1 MKLVSHH
8 IPWFWVNFSL
18 PIFCISVK
26 FPGQNDKYRLFPKQ
40 AFDTE
45 ELERIPLLFSAKIS
59 HSTYL
64 FKESGKVFYIVAID
78 NGAVFIKQS
87 GKEKKGEKMNGEEK
101 KGERCY
107 HIHDQ
112 FVTDIK
118 PLSDSRLVT
127 CSEDGKIKLWK
138 NFASESDALELRQIG
153 EFSGYGPVITCLDV
167 DDDDKIA
174 VGDSAGN
181 IFFLTIF

>member
-1 MKLVSHH
+1 MVLDQLFICH
-8 IPWFWVNFSL
+8 
-18 PIFCISVK
+18 IFCISVK

-64 FKESGKVFYIVAID
+64 FKESGKVFYIEAID

-87 GKEKKGEKMNGEEK
+87 GKEK

-138 NFASESDALELRQIG
+138 NFALESDALELRQIG

>member
-1 MKLVSHH
+1 MSPITSYGFGL
-8 IPWFWVNFSL
+8 NFIRH
-18 PIFCISVK
+18 IFCISVK

-64 FKESGKVFYIVAID
+64 FKESGKVFYIEAID

-87 GKEKKGEKMNGEEK
+87 GEEK
-101 KGERCY
+101 KEERCY

-127 CSEDGKIKLWK
+127 CAEDGKIKLWK
-138 NFASESDALELRQIG
+138 RFSVESDALELRQIG
-153 EFSGYGPVITCLDV
+153 EFSGHGPAITCLEV